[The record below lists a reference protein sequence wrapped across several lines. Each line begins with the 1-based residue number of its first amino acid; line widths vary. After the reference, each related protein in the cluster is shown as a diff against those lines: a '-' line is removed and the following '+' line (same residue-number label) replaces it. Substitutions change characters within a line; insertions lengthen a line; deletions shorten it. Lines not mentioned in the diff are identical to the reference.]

1 MVSALDAWLSVAV
14 TVVVPPFSEIELF
27 VNANVAVGAAS
38 LFVIVPVPVAVAI
51 GVLDGFGLLIVAF
64 MVSSAS

>member
-27 VNANVAVGAAS
+27 VSANVVVGAAS
-38 LFVIVPVPVAVAI
+38 SFVIVPVPVAVEI
-51 GVLDGFGLLIVAF
+51 GVVDGFGLLIVAF
-64 MVSSAS
+64 IVSFAS